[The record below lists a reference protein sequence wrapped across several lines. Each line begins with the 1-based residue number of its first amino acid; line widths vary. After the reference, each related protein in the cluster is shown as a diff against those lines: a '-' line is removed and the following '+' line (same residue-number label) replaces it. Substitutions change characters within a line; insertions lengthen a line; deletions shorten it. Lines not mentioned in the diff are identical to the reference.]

1 MRIDRFTSKLQTAV
15 ADAQSIAVGKDHN
28 YVTPVHLLL
37 ALLDQ
42 QGGSTKPLL
51 GQMGVDIVAFRE
63 GLGEILEGLAT
74 VKDNYGDVQLSPE

>member
-63 GLGEILEGLAT
+63 GLGEILE
-74 VKDNYGDVQLSPE
+74 